1 MQLLTDFC
9 CALKL
14 SIMPDREGEREKERE
29 LEREREG
36 ESRVLRRVV
45 CAQAA
50 SADIVQI
57 LAATLDVIANMCSV
71 HTRSTDS
78 NSVCVCVCACVLES
92 RKQEGSYDKE
102 VILCAAN
109 FLTYRKLS

>member
-1 MQLLTDFC
+1 M
-9 CALKL
+9 
-14 SIMPDREGEREKERE
+14 GERE
-29 LEREREG
+29 EG
-36 ESRVLRRVV
+36 SRVLRRVV

-78 NSVCVCVCACVLES
+78 TSVCVCVYVRVRVCVLES

>member
-14 SIMPDREGEREKERE
+14 SIMPDREGEREIERVG
-29 LEREREG
+29 EREREG

-78 NSVCVCVCACVLES
+78 TRLCVYVCVRVCWRVVN
-92 RKQEGSYDKE
+92 RKA
-102 VILCAAN
+102 V
-109 FLTYRKLS
+109 TTRKSFYAPQTF